1 MARQSGG
8 AKMRNRLV
16 LWLVLL
22 VAGFLAGFVP
32 QYLKAER
39 RAAELATTKQQLDSC
54 RVETQLSQLRDIA
67 AMMYLEATR
76 KNYGIAQKH
85 SQRFFDQVQ
94 QATAQTTDPAVK
106 TTLEGILKLR
116 DPITATLA
124 KGDAAVLSDLQLV
137 LTNIEAGT
145 KR

>member
-1 MARQSGG
+1 
-8 AKMRNRLV
+8 MRNRLV

-22 VAGFLAGFVP
+22 VAGFLAGFIP

-39 RAAELATTKQQLDSC
+39 SSAELSNTKQQLASC
-54 RVETQLSQLRDIA
+54 RAETRLSQLRDTA

-76 KNYGIAQKH
+76 KNYGTAEEH
-85 SQRFFDQVQ
+85 SRRFFDQVQ
-94 QATAQTTDPAVK
+94 QATTQTADPAVK
-106 TTLEGILKLR
+106 KALDDVLKLR
-116 DPITATLA
+116 DPITAALA
-124 KGDAAVLSDLQLV
+124 KGDPAVLSDLQLV

>member
-1 MARQSGG
+1 
-8 AKMRNRLV
+8 MRNRLI
-16 LWLVLL
+16 LCLVLL

-32 QYLKAER
+32 QYLKSQR
-39 RAAELATTKQQLDSC
+39 RAAELTTAEQQLASC
-54 RVETQLSQLRDIA
+54 RVETQLSQLRDTA

-76 KNYGIAQKH
+76 KNYGLAQEH
-85 SQRFFDQVQ
+85 SRRFFDQLQ
-94 QATAQTTDPAVK
+94 QVTAQTTDPAVK
-106 TTLEGILKLR
+106 TTLDGVLKLR

-137 LTNIEAGT
+137 LTSIQAGT

>member
-1 MARQSGG
+1 
-8 AKMRNRLV
+8 MRNRLV

-22 VAGFLAGFVP
+22 VAGFLAGFIP
-32 QYLKAER
+32 QYLKAQRSRE
-39 RAAELATTKQQLDSC
+39 ELSNNREQLASC
-54 RVETQLSQLRDIA
+54 KAETQLSQVRDAA

-76 KNYGIAQKH
+76 KNYGIAQEY

-94 QATAQTTDPAVK
+94 QATAQSADPAAKKALDDV
-106 TTLEGILKLR
+106 LKLR
-116 DPITATLA
+116 DPITAALA
-124 KGDAAVLSDLQLV
+124 KGDPAVLSNLQLV